1 METNIKLIWSPISK
15 LIQLVDFLGA
25 LLSKL
30 AGLTISIRAILAK
43 NTLLPLL
50 PLLSLFL
57 TAAAS
62 ATDAEIQKKIHGSD
76 RDVTFMISN
85 GEMKH
90 IIEIRK
96 RREWMG

>member
-1 METNIKLIWSPISK
+1 M
-15 LIQLVDFLGA
+15 IQLVDFLGA

-30 AGLTISIRAILAK
+30 AGLTIKIKAVLAK

-50 PLLSLFL
+50 PLLSLL
-57 TAAAS
+57 STAAAS
-62 ATDAEIQKKIHGSD
+62 AADAEIQKKIHGTD